1 MTYITFSLPLTT
13 GKSRDA
19 QIIKP
24 HGCDIWWGYPFSTVA
39 ALTVCVAMSCV
50 LLLGVYRG
58 AARRLVF
65 SYSFGSVVF
74 FRCLLDPCLF
84 PQFVVQCKL
93 EFTLVLLC

>member
-58 AARRLVF
+58 AAGRLVF
-65 SYSFGSVVF
+65 SYSFGSVVVF
-74 FRCLLDPCLF
+74 SGAY
-84 PQFVVQCKL
+84 
-93 EFTLVLLC
+93 